1 MFYTPSYAAHL
12 DQFIVHVTTARGK
25 QYSYRFYGR
34 ELAEQ
39 QAQSWARK
47 RDTKVEIVIKAGST
61 LPVKQA

>member
-12 DQFIVHVTTARGK
+12 DQFIVKVVTARGK

-47 RDTKVEIVIKAGST
+47 RDTKVEIVVKAGT
-61 LPVKQA
+61 VLPIKSA